1 MTSKNLARNGAGPI
15 ALPKGESKI
24 VNNNV
29 SRYQTLTREGR
40 VAAVTAALRAVN
52 LANQYR
58 DAGTMTHVLNGLV
71 LTDKKGESSR
81 IDKVAQSQ
89 LKAWIAEYF
98 YPELYFNKTKKG
110 FEIRKKKPLDAPEF
124 AIRFEKATATTFWQF
139 SAEKDEKGEK
149 SEKSN
154 VQKLAGYLDKFN
166 REGLPRNVQQAFSA
180 LQAALIDTLSE
191 EQKKAL
197 DAARFMVLAAPLKDV
212 KATSE
217 NKARVR
223 KEASIK
229 AKMLKKAASI
239 ATQADVVSEESKKAL
254 QEAMLQKEVA

>member
-1 MTSKNLARNGAGPI
+1 MTTKNLVRNGAKTGV
-15 ALPKGESKI
+15 LPKGEAKI
-24 VNNNV
+24 VNGNV
-29 SRYQTLTREGR
+29 SKYQTLTRAGR
-40 VAAVTAALRAVN
+40 EAAVTAALRAAN

-71 LTDKKGESSR
+71 ITDKKGEASR

-89 LKAWIAEYF
+89 LKAWVADYF
-98 YPELYFNKTKKG
+98 YPELYFNKAKKG
-110 FEIRKKKPLDAPEF
+110 FEMRKKKPLDAPDF
-124 AIRFEKATATTFWQF
+124 AIRLEKATATTFWQV
-139 SAEKDEKGEK
+139 SSNDGKGEK
-149 SEKSN
+149 PEKSN
-154 VQKLAGYLDKFN
+154 VQKLSAYLEKFC

-197 DAARFMVLAAPLKDV
+197 DAARFMVLAAPAKDV
-212 KATSE
+212 KTVSE
-217 NKARVR
+217 KKARVR

-254 QEAMLQKEVA
+254 QEVMLQREVA